1 MRRLAVT
8 RRDMGKYDDMINLPR
23 PEPVRARMD
32 ELSRAAQFA
41 PFAALT
47 GYDEAVGETARL
59 VDEKIELSEDE
70 RAYLDEQTKKI
81 REIPEREIA
90 VTYFIADKRKS
101 GGAYLTARGFVKK
114 IDEIERVLVLTSG
127 EEIPLD
133 DIFDIDFSD
142 EQQAGAP
149 DD

>member
-1 MRRLAVT
+1 
-8 RRDMGKYDDMINLPR
+8 MGKYDDMINLPR
-23 PEPVRARMD
+23 PEPTRSRMGGL
-32 ELSRAAQFA
+32 ERAAQFA

-70 RAYLDEQTKKI
+70 REYLDEQTKKI

-114 IDEIERVLVLTSG
+114 IDEIERLLVMTSG
-127 EEIPLD
+127 ERIPLD

>member
-1 MRRLAVT
+1 
-8 RRDMGKYDDMINLPR
+8 MGKYDDMINLPR

-133 DIFDIDFSD
+133 DVFDIDFSD

>member
-1 MRRLAVT
+1 
-8 RRDMGKYDDMINLPR
+8 MGNYDDMINLPR
-23 PEPVRARMD
+23 PEPVRERMD

-70 RAYLDEQTKKI
+70 REYLDEQTKKI

-114 IDEIERVLVLTSG
+114 IDEIERLLVLTSG
-127 EEIPLD
+127 ERIPLD

>member
-1 MRRLAVT
+1 
-8 RRDMGKYDDMINLPR
+8 MGKYDDMINLPR
-23 PEPVRARMD
+23 PEPTRSRMGGL
-32 ELSRAAQFA
+32 ERAAQFA

-90 VTYFIADKRKS
+90 VTFFLADKRKS
-101 GGAYLTARGFVKK
+101 GGAYLTTCGFVKK

-142 EQQAGAP
+142 EQQTGAP

>member
-1 MRRLAVT
+1 
-8 RRDMGKYDDMINLPR
+8 MGKYDDMINLPR
-23 PEPVRARMD
+23 PEPARSRMGGL
-32 ELSRAAQFA
+32 ERAAQFA

-90 VTYFIADKRKS
+90 VTYFIADKRKI

-114 IDEIERVLVLTSG
+114 IDEIERLLVLTSG
-127 EEIPLD
+127 ERIPLD

>member
-1 MRRLAVT
+1 
-8 RRDMGKYDDMINLPR
+8 MGKYDDMINLPR

-133 DIFDIDFSD
+133 DVFDIDFSD
-142 EQQAGAP
+142 EQQASAP

>member
-133 DIFDIDFSD
+133 DVFDIDFSD
-142 EQQAGAP
+142 EQQASAP